1 MFFSVGYRLRHFE
14 ILFQPRRGSTVH
26 EMCGS
31 YTNDMNTG
39 ETVSF
44 TCHHG
49 AIGTAL
55 RIRIVDRV
63 TTLTLC
69 EVSVYGTGMNEW

>member
-1 MFFSVGYRLRHFE
+1 
-14 ILFQPRRGSTVH
+14 
-26 EMCGS
+26 
-31 YTNDMNTG
+31 MNTG

-69 EVSVYGTGMNEW
+69 EVSVYGTGMNEWYVWYATYLFPITKVLFIFKRLV